1 MNLVGLLAFFDSL
14 TTYQSWEQR
23 VNSAESD
30 LTAYHLPIP
39 ARPPLVAKQFLSR
52 QQPLLLIVGRVDA
65 VPIWQ
70 QNLENWLPA
79 STPILRFAEPTPL
92 PYDHTQWSDT
102 SRLERITV
110 LTRLLAGQHPLLPS
124 SSPPIIITS
133 ARALLHKTIPKR
145 TLLMTLRVLKLG
157 QQISLA
163 KTLSGWQEIGYERV
177 SVVSSPCQFSQRGG
191 IIDIYPASAAYP
203 IRMELFGEEID
214 TMRYFD
220 PDTQR
225 TLPGEVNRVVIPP
238 AREALPTAGIPIGRK
253 LAESISAN
261 HSSEELPVWQHD
273 IAPLEEGRP
282 FPCLEFYL
290 PMLYPQAGSL
300 LDYLPNETTVMV
312 DDWAK
317 LVEGVRDF
325 EGHTSQMLGQQ
336 TELPPNYPNPLWLWD
351 SLAEQLAKRGAKIL
365 GGLTHTPPVVPETA
379 PLELSDLI
387 QPLTRL
393 GGQER
398 PFLAFLEKAQQ
409 LKQTTVIVS
418 RQAQRLEELWYRQSA
433 ELRSTVFSLDRLSK
447 PSEAILTMPNTGSL
461 SFIQG
466 SLAEGF
472 ALENEHGQLILNLL
486 SDVELFGWSR
496 PAPRRR
502 REVHA
507 IAPETYF
514 SDLEEG
520 DCVVH
525 LEYGIGR
532 FLGTV
537 IRTIGGNNRE
547 YLQLQYANGD
557 ILYVPVHHADR
568 LSKWS
573 GSEIHP
579 PSLHRIGEKR
589 WHQAKQQAQKAAN
602 DLAYELLQLYSARQA
617 THGHAFA
624 PDQPW
629 QAELEASFPY
639 TETEDQL
646 KAIQEIKHQME
657 ENRPMDHLLCG
668 DVGFGKTEVALRA
681 AFKAVLDNKQVA
693 ILVPTTILAQQHYET
708 FQKRLKP
715 FPAQIGIL
723 SRFQTPTQQHE
734 TIKMVREGSVDIVIG
749 THRLLSEDI
758 TFHDLGLLI
767 IDEEQRFGVAH
778 KEKLKKWRT
787 EIDVLTMTATPI
799 PRTLYMS
806 LAGIRDISIIN
817 TPPQERLPVLTY
829 VGASD
834 DVLIKRALLREL
846 DRGGQI
852 FFVHNHI
859 QTIPAIQKKLLALV
873 PEARIGVGHGQME
886 EHRLE
891 DAMRAFA
898 LHEVDILISTTI
910 IENGLDIPNA
920 NTIIVDQAE
929 LFGLSQMYQ
938 LRGRVGRGGQ
948 RAYAYFFHSNWQT
961 LTSEA
966 RSRLETIDEHQALG
980 SGYSIAMRDLEI
992 RGAGELLGGEQS
1004 GHISSVGF
1012 DLYMKMLAQAV
1023 KVQKAAQNG
1032 EMISAEI
1039 APTVTIDLPLAAYMP
1054 IDYVPDPA
1062 LRLSLYRRMAALESL
1077 GAIEQMGE
1085 ELQDRFGPIPAPIEN
1100 LLYQLRIKLLAHTAA
1115 KINSISSEN
1124 GQIKIRSDLENIDA
1138 ASLQHYLGNTVR
1150 VGKTAIWLTPNLH
1163 TNAWQTQL
1171 VQVLERFTLWSKT
1184 H

>member
-1 MNLVGLLAFFDSL
+1 MNLVGLLELFDSL
-14 TTYQSWEQR
+14 VTYQNWEKK
-23 VNSAESD
+23 VDSADSD
-30 LTAYHLPIP
+30 LTPYHLPPP
-39 ARPPLVAKQFLSR
+39 ARPLLVAKQFINR
-52 QQPLLLIVGRVDA
+52 HKPILLIVGRVDA

-70 QNLENWLPA
+70 QNLENWLPSNTA
-79 STPILRFAEPTPL
+79 ILRFPEPTPL
-92 PYDHTQWSDT
+92 PYDHAPWSDT
-102 SRLERITV
+102 SRLERVTV
-110 LTRLLAGQHPLLPS
+110 LTRLLAGQHPLLPVGL
-124 SSPPIIITS
+124 PPIIVTS

-145 TLLMTLRVLKLG
+145 TLLTTLRVIKLG
-157 QQISLA
+157 QQINLF
-163 KTLSGWQEIGYERV
+163 KTLQGWEEIGYERV
-177 SVVSSPCQFSQRGG
+177 SVVESACQFSQRGG
-191 IIDIYPASAAYP
+191 IIDIYPASSPYP
-203 IRMELFGEEID
+203 IRIELFGEEID
-214 TMRYFD
+214 TLRYFD

-225 TLPGEVNRVVIPP
+225 TLPGEVNRVIIPP
-238 AREALPTAGIPIGRK
+238 AREALPSACVPIGRK
-253 LAESISAN
+253 LAESLSADEN
-261 HSSEELPVWQHD
+261 EENPDWQRD
-273 IAPLEEGRP
+273 ITSLQEGQP
-282 FPCLEFYL
+282 FPHLEFYL
-290 PMLYPQAGSL
+290 PMIYPQAGSL
-300 LDYLPNETTVMV
+300 LDYLAEDATVFV
-312 DDWAK
+312 DDWAE

-325 EGHTSQMLGQQ
+325 EGHTAQMLGQQ
-336 TELPPNYPNPLWLWD
+336 TELPPDYPNPLWLWD
-351 SLAEQLAKRGAKIL
+351 SMAEQLAKRGTKVL
-365 GGLTHTPPVVPETA
+365 GGLTHTPPTVPEIA
-379 PLELSDLI
+379 PLELSDLF
-387 QPLTRL
+387 QPLARL

-398 PFLAFLEKAQQ
+398 PFLTFLEKARQ
-409 LKQTTVIVS
+409 LNQTTVIVS
-418 RQAQRLEELWYRQSA
+418 RQAQRLAEMWHQQSA
-433 ELRSTVFSLDRLSK
+433 ESRSAIFTLEQQSK
-447 PSEAILTMPNTGSL
+447 PSEQILTLPTSGSL
-461 SFIQG
+461 IFVQG

-472 ALENEHGQLILNLL
+472 ALENEQGQLILNLL
-486 SDVELFGWSR
+486 SDVELFGWNR

-502 REVHA
+502 REVQA
-507 IAPETYF
+507 LAPESYF

-537 IRTIGGNNRE
+537 VRTIGGNNRE
-547 YLQLQYANGD
+547 YLQVQYANGD

-568 LSKWS
+568 LSKWI
-573 GSEIHP
+573 GSELHP
-579 PSLHRIGEKR
+579 PSLHRLGEKR

-602 DLAYELLQLYSARQA
+602 DLAHELLELYSARQS

-629 QAELEASFPY
+629 QAEMEASFPY
-639 TETEDQL
+639 SETEDQL
-646 KAIQEIKHQME
+646 KAIDEIKHQME
-657 ENRPMDHLLCG
+657 QNRPMDHLLCG

-681 AFKAVLDNKQVA
+681 AFKAVLDSKQVA

-708 FQKRLKP
+708 FEKRLKP
-715 FPAQIGIL
+715 FPAQVGIL

-734 TIKMVREGSVDIVIG
+734 TIRKLREGSVDIVIG
-749 THRLLSEDI
+749 THRLLSDDI
-758 TFHDLGLLI
+758 GFRDLGLLI

-778 KEKLKKWRT
+778 KEKLKKWRN

-817 TPPQERLPVLTY
+817 TPPQERLPVLTF
-829 VGASD
+829 VGGSD
-834 DVLIKRALLREL
+834 DALIKRALLREL

-873 PEARIGVGHGQME
+873 PNARIGVGHGQMDEHKLE
-886 EHRLE
+886 EV
-891 DAMRAFA
+891 MRQFA
-898 LHEVDILISTTI
+898 LHEIDILISTTI

-948 RAYAYFFHSNWQT
+948 RAYAYFFHSNWRT
-961 LTSEA
+961 LTNEA

-1023 KVQKAAQNG
+1023 KVQKAAQRG
-1032 EMISAEI
+1032 EIISVEV

-1054 IDYVPDPA
+1054 IDYVPDAA

-1077 GAIEQMGE
+1077 EAVEQMGE
-1085 ELQDRFGPIPAPIEN
+1085 ELQDRFGPIPTPIEN

-1115 KINSISSEN
+1115 NINSISSEN
-1124 GQIKIRSDLENIDA
+1124 GQIRVRSDLEHIDHLT
-1138 ASLQHYLGNTVR
+1138 LQRYLGQDVR

-1171 VQVLERFTLWSKT
+1171 VQVLERFTKWSKGR
-1184 H
+1184 